1 MTQQNEMVNHPN
13 HYKFG
18 DNNQYEVIKVCEAW
32 SLDEDAYLFN
42 VVKYVARAGKK
53 DKEKELED
61 LKKAEFYLA
70 RKIINL
76 EKKLEL

>member
-1 MTQQNEMVNHPN
+1 MENKEMVNHPE

-18 DNNQYEVIKVCEAW
+18 EDNKYEVIKVCEAW
-32 SLDEDAYLFN
+32 GLDKDAYLFN

-61 LKKAEFYLA
+61 LKKAAVYLD
-70 RKIINL
+70 RRIKNL
-76 EKKLEL
+76 EKCQ